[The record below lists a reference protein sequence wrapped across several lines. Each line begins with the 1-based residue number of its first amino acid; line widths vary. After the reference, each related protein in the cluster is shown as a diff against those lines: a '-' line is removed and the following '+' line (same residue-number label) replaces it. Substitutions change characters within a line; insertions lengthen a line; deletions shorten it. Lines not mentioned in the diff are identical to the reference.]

1 MLRGCAIFH
10 PAWLLETIL
19 LSSLTP
25 LVVGLLTFCAMVEHA
40 ELKQVK
46 VRATIHT
53 SLQQGYSPA
62 PLCNGR

>member
-25 LVVGLLTFCAMVEHA
+25 LVVGLLTFYAMVEHA
-40 ELKQVK
+40 EVEQIKG
-46 VRATIHT
+46 RATIHT
-53 SLQQGYSPA
+53 SLQQLQPIHMA
-62 PLCNGR
+62 F